1 MNLLFLLSDFLAST
15 KKLVYSC
22 IFKLLAGKAC
32 FREYDCKYDKR
43 NYCFRVSRFFSSILS
58 LVGHWQQVHCPTLM
72 GSQPDL
78 YLDYTNGQ
86 ALLNCFLHQNQKK
99 IKTPNEISISK
110 NCYCANKG
118 KSEWLALLLS
128 SIHTQLKGTQCLN
141 WSLQLVICK
150 LDMSRQTLRHLRI
163 VSELCQDEQRTS

>member
-1 MNLLFLLSDFLAST
+1 MNLLIFLSDFLASP
-15 KKLVYSC
+15 KKPVYSC

-43 NYCFRVSRFFSSILS
+43 NNWFRVSIFFCSILS
-58 LVGHWQQVHCPTLM
+58 LVGHWQQNPLSNFNRKPTR
-72 GSQPDL
+72 SVFRL
-78 YLDYTNGQ
+78 YKW
-86 ALLNCFLHQNQKK
+86 ASIAKLLSASKLEK
-99 IKTPNEISISK
+99 IKTSIEISISK
-110 NCYCANKG
+110 NCYCVNKG
-118 KSEWLALLLS
+118 KLEWLAFLLS